1 MSFGIKQLP
10 RSTCKGYPYVL
21 KTDVDL
27 NNCGEMSYFNTG
39 KFSLESSDKL
49 NIASL
54 VCDYVIPE
62 MVSKFNEQY
71 C

>member
-1 MSFGIKQLP
+1 
-10 RSTCKGYPYVL
+10 
-21 KTDVDL
+21 
-27 NNCGEMSYFNTG
+27 MSYLNTG